1 MSGQKKKRNH
11 WVSQA
16 YLRPFAADS
25 ERKKIW
31 TFSKN
36 EGEPRL
42 RPIRNVAVGFYLYAP
57 RPAGARLQL

>member
-16 YLRPFAADS
+16 YLRPF
-25 ERKKIW
+25 
-31 TFSKN
+31 SKN
-36 EGEPRL
+36 EGQPRL